1 MGTDVLKK
9 FGRYFLLDQIAQG
22 GMAEIYRARLASEDG
37 AGRLLVIKRIQAGYG
52 DNRDF
57 LQMFKSEIKVTM
69 GLSHPNIAQL
79 YDFGEENRQPFIA
92 MEYID
97 GKNLRQFNS
106 RVVESQQL
114 IPIELAVH
122 IIKEVANGLFY
133 AHQFKDKLTGQP
145 LNIVHRDISPQNI
158 LVSYEGNV
166 KIIDFGIAKSSTN
179 VEATRVNVI
188 KGKPSYLS
196 PEQITG
202 EQLDGRSDVF
212 SLGAVLW
219 EILTGKKLFAGDND
233 RAILMLIESS
243 QSYIQ
248 PPSTLN
254 RAVPPELDR
263 IVMKSLAKNRD
274 QRFQTADEFQRA
286 LHKFLYSYK
295 ADFNPSDL
303 GDYLKEFFTTEVV
316 EDRKRIQKLNDEA
329 EKLLGKKGSEYESAF
344 KKMTLDRDSTEAPTL
359 AHSKSIEV
367 QLSDSKKVQIQKG
380 DEFKLQTVIN
390 HTGKIPPKSAS
401 SRPLGNTSSH
411 ASVNILDA
419 QRQASHRNK
428 RSRSGLSAAIWAFL
442 LLSGTVFYA
451 PDLGW
456 SIPYVTPWVE
466 ALRVGKW
473 INPFDVKN
481 MVALSHSQKSGLD
494 RSPGNVS
501 NQQKD
506 SGEAPAHPDQKSIS
520 LRLNLIPPGG
530 NPTIL
535 LGGKP
540 VDPARPVATV
550 PLDAPLDLVV
560 KREGYRP
567 LQSEFVIHAYEVNG
581 STEWMREIQLEPLQF
596 GYLTIKTTPSADAV
610 IEIDGQKWLKR
621 TPFERERIRI
631 GNYTIRLINE
641 SLGME
646 KTISTEIKESMATL
660 VDERLEVK
668 N

>member
-37 AGRLLVIKRIQAGYG
+37 ASRLLVIKRIQAGYG

-97 GKNLRQFNS
+97 GRNLRQFNS
-106 RVVESQQL
+106 RVVELQQL

-122 IIKEVANGLFY
+122 LIEEVASGLHY

-145 LNIVHRDISPQNI
+145 LQIVHRDISPQNI

-166 KIIDFGIAKSSTN
+166 KIIDFGIAKASTN

-202 EQLDGRSDVF
+202 EQLDGRSDIF

-219 EILTGKKLFAGDND
+219 EALTGKKLFAGDND

-243 QSYIQ
+243 QSYVQ
-248 PPSTLN
+248 SPSTLN

-263 IVMKSLAKNRD
+263 IVMKALAKNRD

-303 GDYLKEFFTTEVV
+303 GDYLKKFFTKEVV
-316 EDRKRIQKLNDEA
+316 EDRKRIKSLNDEA
-329 EKLLGKKGSEYESAF
+329 EKLLGKKGIEYKSALNRI
-344 KKMTLDRDSTEAPTL
+344 TLDRESTEAPTL
-359 AHSKSIEV
+359 AHSKAIEV
-367 QLSDSKKVQIQKG
+367 QLSDSKKFQIKKG
-380 DEFKLQTVIN
+380 NEFQV
-390 HTGKIPPKSAS
+390 PRAAS
-401 SRPLGNTSSH
+401 VAAP
-411 ASVNILDA
+411 VNILDA
-419 QRQASHRNK
+419 QRHSSQRNQ
-428 RSRSGLSAAIWAFL
+428 RSKSGLSAAILAFL
-442 LLSGTVFYA
+442 LFTGTIFYA

-466 ALRVGKW
+466 SLRAGKW
-473 INPFDVKN
+473 INPLDVKN
-481 MVALSHSQKSGLD
+481 MVALNHAQKLGLD

-501 NQQKD
+501 DQQKIE
-506 SGEAPAHPDQKSIS
+506 SVEAPAQKTIS
-520 LRLNLIPPGG
+520 LRLSLIPPGG
-530 NPTIL
+530 KPTIL
-535 LGGKP
+535 LGGKS
-540 VDPARPVATV
+540 VDPAQPVVAV

-560 KREGYRP
+560 KRDGYRP
-567 LQSEFVIHAYEVNG
+567 LQSEFVIHAYEVEG
-581 STEWMREIQLEPLQF
+581 RTEFVREIQLEPTEF

-621 TPFERERIRI
+621 TPFEREKIRI
-631 GNYTIRLINE
+631 GNYSIRLVNE

-646 KTISTEIKESMATL
+646 KTITTEIKESMATL